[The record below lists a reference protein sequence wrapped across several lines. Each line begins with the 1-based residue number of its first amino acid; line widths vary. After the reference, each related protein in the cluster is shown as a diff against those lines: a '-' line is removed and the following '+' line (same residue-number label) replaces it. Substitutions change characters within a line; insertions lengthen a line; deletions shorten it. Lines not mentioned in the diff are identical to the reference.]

1 MRMGGL
7 WRAAFAPVFNHIQQV
22 MDVNATIV
30 IDVCEF
36 DSQCVMKRI
45 QVIGI
50 DIAVVV
56 HVALFGAVGDVVLT
70 AVLDEHARDVVFAG
84 AADGAVFEDD
94 PAQIALFSTQT
105 LGDGPRDVGGQVH
118 PIGIATDGAV
128 DEVWVA
134 EIN

>member
-50 DIAVVV
+50 DVTVAVEITLVD
-56 HVALFGAVGDVVLT
+56 AVGDVVLA
-70 AVLDEHARDVVFAG
+70 AVLDEYARDVVFAG

-105 LGDGPRDVGGQVH
+105 LGDLPRDVGGKAQE
-118 PIGIATDGAV
+118 IGIATDGAA

-134 EIN
+134 VIT